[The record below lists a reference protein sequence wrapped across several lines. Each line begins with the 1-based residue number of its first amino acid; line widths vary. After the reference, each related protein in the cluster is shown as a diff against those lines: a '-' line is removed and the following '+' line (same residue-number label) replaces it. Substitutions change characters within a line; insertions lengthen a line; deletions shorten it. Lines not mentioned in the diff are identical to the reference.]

1 MSPSQTQPFTHLI
14 LTSHVLVAVCL
25 LLSLPTQC
33 TSLRSNDAAFTS
45 NYILN
50 QPSIR
55 KTTVLLYQIIDE
67 PLNKQRISPS
77 AKKDS
82 KDEDTTDQ
90 VVLGDTNDSKNIQ
103 LDNNEA
109 VEDNKDWISATRN
122 IGSLIL
128 HLKDETKDSNVDVF
142 GRPLNL
148 PQIDQFG
155 LPTDYD
161 NSDDNGAGWQSS
173 LASYLLKLKR
183 DEEDNRERIFEENK
197 GRKRSIMEDGESS
210 KLSMNI
216 QLDQKMKELD
226 ESVKQLSITD
236 NLMNDIQVLPNSQ
249 NSNSNRNVEPKTLQG
264 DVIGQDILRLSY
276 PEHYK
281 NRIGRDMRHLAV
293 SIAASIDQPWQ
304 WKLFFDEG
312 GGVLPLLECIR
323 DGARSVEKGRADG
336 DIEGTANSQQ
346 LLLEQQQDEVSFAA
360 ACTACRA
367 LRDLSALSKDFAA
380 VVTDDILRVNEQ
392 WSTCVVEGEGYD
404 CYSGGLISDLLIL
417 LRHAN
422 EAESFYNSRGN
433 DRKGLRG
440 SRRSSRTDRKG
451 RQEARRRCGLYVVQ
465 LLLAMV
471 VASDKAAETLRA
483 TSGLIEAV
491 EECSSYAPSERF
503 KRKWVRKPLNF
514 IGRKLGLRKTP
525 LRKDDWLKPGLKGQ
539 VQQNANKLLAGI
551 GHNIWTPK
559 LPGQKGLRILCL
571 DGGGTRGIAAVNSI
585 GHMVKAMKG
594 VEVCD
599 AFDMIVGT
607 STGAIVGFLV
617 GLRRESAADAR
628 IRYDVL
634 IKRIFVKSL
643 LKPIMLATTTASYDE
658 ANLMEVLEEILKD
671 DGMLDSRANPAVPL
685 ITAVSSKMSSTPS
698 QLALLRNYNYGGGE
712 MPDSFC
718 IDPQKA
724 RKRLGL
730 ANDDIMEPDQS
741 NDLPKKSTIKC
752 APRTGKGS
760 RYPGSFRV
768 TQKIALRATTAA
780 PTFFKPLLSFDELY
794 VDGGILASNPTSVA
808 VHEARSV
815 FPDIPIELVVS
826 VGTGRFEEI
835 KVPPRVGWD
844 GIVAQILDSA
854 TDAEQVHHAMEDV
867 FGEGSNAKG
876 GPQMSSTKYFRFNP
890 LIGEPDSFPI
900 DEIDPERLQE
910 LCDIVDRYMDEDEQ
924 KTKLKQLG
932 DIIHPK

>member
-1 MSPSQTQPFTHLI
+1 
-14 LTSHVLVAVCL
+14 
-25 LLSLPTQC
+25 
-33 TSLRSNDAAFTS
+33 
-45 NYILN
+45 
-50 QPSIR
+50 
-55 KTTVLLYQIIDE
+55 
-67 PLNKQRISPS
+67 
-77 AKKDS
+77 
-82 KDEDTTDQ
+82 
-90 VVLGDTNDSKNIQ
+90 
-103 LDNNEA
+103 
-109 VEDNKDWISATRN
+109 
-122 IGSLIL
+122 
-128 HLKDETKDSNVDVF
+128 
-142 GRPLNL
+142 
-148 PQIDQFG
+148 
-155 LPTDYD
+155 
-161 NSDDNGAGWQSS
+161 
-173 LASYLLKLKR
+173 
-183 DEEDNRERIFEENK
+183 
-197 GRKRSIMEDGESS
+197 
-210 KLSMNI
+210 
-216 QLDQKMKELD
+216 MKELD
-226 ESVKQLSITD
+226 ESVNQLSITD
-236 NLMNDIQVLPNSQ
+236 NLMNDIQVVPNSQ
-249 NSNSNRNVEPKTLQG
+249 NSKSNIESTTLEG

-336 DIEGTANSQQ
+336 DVEGQQ
-346 LLLEQQQDEVSFAA
+346 LRLEQQQYEASFAA

-392 WSTCVVEGEGYD
+392 WSTCVVEGEGFN

-422 EAESFYNSRGN
+422 EAESFYNGRG
-433 DRKGLRG
+433 DERKGLLRR
-440 SRRSSRTDRKG
+440 RRSSFSRTDRKG

-471 VASDKAAETLRA
+471 VASDRAVETLRA

-491 EECSSYAPSERF
+491 EACSSYAQSERF

-514 IGRKLGLRKTP
+514 FRRKLGKRKTP
-525 LRKDDWLKPGLKGQ
+525 LQNDEWLKPGLQGQ

-585 GHMVKAMKG
+585 RHIVDAMKG

-607 STGAIVGFLV
+607 STGAIVAFLV

-724 RKRLGL
+724 RERLGL
-730 ANDDIMEPDQS
+730 AYDDVMEPDPS
-741 NDLPKKSTIKC
+741 EHFPKKSTIKC
-752 APRTGKGS
+752 AQRTGKGS

-815 FPDIPIELVVS
+815 FPDIPIELIVS

-867 FGEGSNAKG
+867 FGEGSNAQG
-876 GPQMSSTKYFRFNP
+876 GSKMSSTQYFRFNP

-900 DEIDPERLQE
+900 DEIDPDRLQE

-924 KTKLKQLG
+924 KKKLEQLG

>member
-1 MSPSQTQPFTHLI
+1 
-14 LTSHVLVAVCL
+14 
-25 LLSLPTQC
+25 
-33 TSLRSNDAAFTS
+33 
-45 NYILN
+45 
-50 QPSIR
+50 
-55 KTTVLLYQIIDE
+55 
-67 PLNKQRISPS
+67 
-77 AKKDS
+77 
-82 KDEDTTDQ
+82 
-90 VVLGDTNDSKNIQ
+90 
-103 LDNNEA
+103 
-109 VEDNKDWISATRN
+109 
-122 IGSLIL
+122 
-128 HLKDETKDSNVDVF
+128 
-142 GRPLNL
+142 
-148 PQIDQFG
+148 
-155 LPTDYD
+155 
-161 NSDDNGAGWQSS
+161 
-173 LASYLLKLKR
+173 
-183 DEEDNRERIFEENK
+183 
-197 GRKRSIMEDGESS
+197 
-210 KLSMNI
+210 
-216 QLDQKMKELD
+216 MKELD
-226 ESVKQLSITD
+226 ESVNQLSITD
-236 NLMNDIQVLPNSQ
+236 NLMDDIQIIPNSQ
-249 NSNSNRNVEPKTLQG
+249 NSNVAFQHPTTTTLPG
-264 DVIGQDILRLSY
+264 DVIGKDILRLSY

-293 SIAASIDQPWQ
+293 SIAASIDKPWQ

-336 DIEGTANSQQ
+336 DIEGTTNSQ
-346 LLLEQQQDEVSFAA
+346 LLLEQQQNEVSFAA

-422 EAESFYNSRGN
+422 EAESFYNGRGN
-433 DRKGLRG
+433 DRKG
-440 SRRSSRTDRKG
+440 SRTNRKG

-471 VASDKAAETLRA
+471 VASDKAAATLRS
-483 TSGLIEAV
+483 TSGLIEAI

-503 KRKWVRKPLNF
+503 KRKWIRKPLNF
-514 IGRKLGLRKTP
+514 IGRKLGLQKTP
-525 LRKDDWLKPGLKGQ
+525 LRKDDWLKPGLQGQ

-551 GHNIWTPK
+551 GHNIWIPK
-559 LPGQKGLRILCL
+559 LPGQKGLRILCF
-571 DGGGTRGIAAVNSI
+571 DGGGTRGIAAVTSI
-585 GHMVKAMKG
+585 RHIVDAMKG

-607 STGAIVGFLV
+607 STGAIIAFLV

-724 RKRLGL
+724 RERLGL
-730 ANDDIMEPDQS
+730 AYDDVMWPDQPS
-741 NDLPKKSTIKC
+741 DLYKKSTIKC

-815 FPDIPIELVVS
+815 YPDIPVELIVS

-854 TDAEQVHHAMEDV
+854 TDAEQVHHAMEV
-867 FGEGSNAKG
+867 RK
-876 GPQMSSTKYFRFNP
+876 RF
-890 LIGEPDSFPI
+890 
-900 DEIDPERLQE
+900 Q
-910 LCDIVDRYMDEDEQ
+910 
-924 KTKLKQLG
+924 
-932 DIIHPK
+932 